1 VVTEQIPLRFGWR
14 DGFSFENYFVADSFA
29 NAAEGSLI
37 NTAEGSLTNY
47 AEGSL
52 KNNAEA
58 VHHVQRAAVTDVG
71 AEQFVFVWG
80 STSVGKSHLLQ
91 AACQQAAEEQRAVA
105 YLPMT
110 ELIDLSPEIFDGLE
124 QLSLVCVDDVQLIAG
139 ETEWEEGLF
148 HFYNRVRDAGGT
160 LLVTADVAPSAL
172 KVKLPD
178 LQSRLCW
185 GPVLQLN
192 ELDDAGKIAALQLR
206 AKGRGFEL
214 SNEVAQFLMRRSS
227 RDMASL
233 FALLDKLDEASLVQ
247 QRKLTIPFVRGLI

>member
-1 VVTEQIPLRFGWR
+1 MVTEQIPLRFGWR
-14 DGFSFENYFVADSFA
+14 DGLSFENYFITGSCE
-29 NAAEGSLI
+29 NNAEGSFT
-37 NTAEGSLTNY
+37 NNAGGSLTSN

-58 VHHVQRAAVTDVG
+58 VHHLRRAAARDVG
-71 AEQFVFVWG
+71 AEQFLFVWG
-80 STSVGKSHLLQ
+80 NASVGKSHLLQ

-105 YLPMT
+105 YLPMM
-110 ELIDLSPEIFDGLE
+110 ELIDLPAEIFDGLE
-124 QLSLVCVDDVQLIAG
+124 QLSLVCIDDVQLIAG
-139 ETEWEEGLF
+139 KAEWEEALF
-148 HFYNRVRDAGGT
+148 HFYNRMRDAGST
-160 LLVTADVAPSAL
+160 LLVTANVAPSAL

-206 AKGRGFEL
+206 AEGRGFEL
-214 SNEVAQFLMRRSS
+214 SDEVAQFLIRRSA

-233 FALLDKLDEASLVQ
+233 FALLDRLDEASLVQ
-247 QRKLTIPFVRGLI
+247 QRKLTIPFVRNLL